1 MIKWHANVD
10 ISPGNLHNLANQL
23 VDYTKSKI
31 DQVLQIVLKS
41 RKVSVK
47 VDKNHFVQKR
57 QYHLFFLAQVHALVA
72 WQRDKTD
79 LPGK

>member
-10 ISPGNLHNLANQL
+10 ISSGNLHNLASQL

-41 RKVSVK
+41 HKVSVK
-47 VDKNHFVQKR
+47 VDKNYFVRKR
-57 QYHLFFLAQVHALVA
+57 QYHFFCFLYNFRLETRLDILDQ
-72 WQRDKTD
+72 
-79 LPGK
+79 